1 MAYKYKC
8 GKCGR
13 EYESSIG
20 FRFTFCISNIGE
32 FGVCC
37 YPMPREDIKDDVN
50 MREEMKVHLAEYED
64 IILENLI
71 NLFLTHSKQNI
82 TAEIIVETTTYKI
95 FFKNKHTGDF
105 LIKID
110 STILNGVLDIIKNL
124 QGLNWVTP
132 ICFEEINFAQKHCGN
147 YIMLRCG
154 HREGYFD

>member
-1 MAYKYKC
+1 
-8 GKCGR
+8 
-13 EYESSIG
+13 
-20 FRFTFCISNIGE
+20 
-32 FGVCC
+32 
-37 YPMPREDIKDDVN
+37 MPRDQVKEN
-50 MREEMKVHLAEYED
+50 QMREYED

-132 ICFEEINFAQKHCGN
+132 ICFEEINFAQKYCGN